1 MITPDDDKWYCL
13 EDLPN
18 EIWEDIDGYIG
29 LYQIS
34 NYSRI
39 KSLSK
44 YKNKRVFIMKPYRDN
59 YGRYV
64 IHLFKNGVRCF
75 AFIHRLVAKTFIPN
89 LDNKPEVNHI
99 NPITKELCDNRVCNL
114 EWCTSSE
121 NSKWCVKCGN
131 MYQPSINKFGKD
143 NHRSK
148 PIIQLDLDGSF
159 VNRWE
164 NARDIERTIGIDY
177 RYVSRC
183 CNHKCKTAH
192 SYIFMFEEEYY
203 EQMGKVKN

>member
-1 MITPDDDKWYCL
+1 MLTDNNRKATILAYYFSKFDRDAMKALGYSTL
-13 EDLPN
+13 TEAFGDL
-18 EIWEDIDGYIG
+18 
-29 LYQIS
+29 
-34 NYSRI
+34 
-39 KSLSK
+39 SL
-44 YKNKRVFIMKPYRDN
+44 
-59 YGRYV
+59 
-64 IHLFKNGVRCF
+64 
-75 AFIHRLVAKTFIPN
+75 
-89 LDNKPEVNHI
+89 
-99 NPITKELCDNRVCNL
+99 
-114 EWCTSSE
+114 
-121 NSKWCVKCGN
+121 
-131 MYQPSINKFGKD
+131 KFGKD